1 MPVKAAGTAGRE
13 RRMSSIVICPGC
25 GADMIAEKD
34 NEDRPAW
41 HCPACGFKDAPLQR
55 ERYLWREAYDRGF
68 QR

>member
-1 MPVKAAGTAGRE
+1 
-13 RRMSSIVICPGC
+13 MSSIVICPGC